1 MSENSSARTWVT
13 EPDSAEIINGKRSV
27 IPPGLMPVP
36 CNVTPADVAIASNFV
51 ALLGGG

>member
-13 EPDSAEIINGKRSV
+13 EPDRAEIMSGNRSV

-36 CNVTPADVAIASNFV
+36 CRVTPAFLAMASNFSRSS
-51 ALLGGG
+51 GGG